1 MLERCIEAVNPA
13 CFQLVTELDRGGRAN
28 DSCPRRESYASA
40 VANDTNPGRRG
51 APPGAVMPEKASV
64 DPIRVSGPRREVVGR
79 ARPSVF
85 GECPKVEREA
95 GDALHVDFAR
105 GGWAKTRARL
115 LQLPVRRDRSS
126 RDAATLDERRAR
138 PRVSAVTSA
147 KIGMTSS

>member
-64 DPIRVSGPRREVVGR
+64 DPNEESCGRERSGIHAEP
-79 ARPSVF
+79 ARN
-85 GECPKVEREA
+85 
-95 GDALHVDFAR
+95 
-105 GGWAKTRARL
+105 
-115 LQLPVRRDRSS
+115 RDGFE
-126 RDAATLDERRAR
+126 T
-138 PRVSAVTSA
+138 
-147 KIGMTSS
+147 